1 MAGPITDEARR
12 DWIRADIESDLNHL
26 LEDAVLPLDLHYR
39 IGMAYPAMRLFGA
52 LQIRQLA

>member
-52 LQIRQLA
+52 LQIR